1 MNKSLLKATAIA
13 VCFALLLLAFPD
25 VIQAKPRTSRHF
37 YEKFI
42 RTPFA
47 MIVEFISFMPIVDF
61 PVFQAP
67 TDRVTNKTVSRR
79 LTKNMKVTGG
89 LSSQRPSKE
98 D

>member
-1 MNKSLLKATAIA
+1 MKKSLLKGTAIA
-13 VCFALLLLAFPD
+13 VCFALLLLAFPN
-25 VIQAKPRTSRHF
+25 VVQAQPRNAQYF
-37 YEKFI
+37 FEKFI

-47 MIVEFISFMPIVDF
+47 IFAEFMSFLPIVDM

-67 TDRVTNKTVSRR
+67 SQTTSKTVTRKLS
-79 LTKNMKVTGG
+79 KNMKVTGG